1 MKLRK
6 HRLLALLLG
15 QRRIKLDPWPFKHA
29 HCWPVAALEACA
41 AEGALPPAPLTH
53 SNRVAA
59 FLAVPGITPGTV
71 AQTHKK

>member
-41 AEGALPPAPLTH
+41 SEGATLTPPAHH
-53 SNRVAA
+53 SRS
-59 FLAVPGITPGTV
+59 
-71 AQTHKK
+71 